1 MSHRRRQKQ
10 EDIYYAIPKKGDDEI
25 RGNATSVIVDGVNTE
40 YIQLSID
47 FTKGQKFFIEGM
59 DLSEK
64 NTNED
69 CKYCPENE
77 TNVMFSEPLTKET
90 YEFEESE
97 EYDEEQNM
105 GSYKKTIKDEYNVD
119 EENEYRDPY
128 IIAPEQYGEDID
140 YHLVELTYYAG
151 DNKLVDE
158 DWRVIKNVE
167 ELVGKDALSSFG
179 EYEDDAVH
187 VRNERLQTEYEILLD
202 ERKYEDVMNK

>member
-1 MSHRRRQKQ
+1 MNLKYVLAFVCGAG
-10 EDIYYAIPKKGDDEI
+10 IGF
-25 RGNATSVIVDGVNTE
+25 ATSYGFLKKKYEKRIKEEVESVKNT
-40 YIQLSID
+40 YKNFYTNQ
-47 FTKGQKFFIEGM
+47 
-59 DLSEK
+59 SEK
-64 NTNED
+64 DTNTD

-77 TNVMFSEPLTKET
+77 TNVMFSEPLAKET

-97 EYDEEQNM
+97 ECDEEQDM

-128 IIAPEQYGEDID
+128 VIAPEQYGEDID

>member
-1 MSHRRRQKQ
+1 MNLK
-10 EDIYYAIPKKGDDEI
+10 YVLAFVCGA
-25 RGNATSVIVDGVNTE
+25 GVGFATSYGFLKKKYEERTKEEVESIKNT
-40 YIQLSID
+40 YKNFYSN
-47 FTKGQKFFIEGM
+47 K
-59 DLSEK
+59 SEK
-64 NTNED
+64 NVNEK
-69 CKYCPENE
+69 C
-77 TNVMFSEPLTKET
+77 ST
-90 YEFEESE
+90 YEENGVTMMLYDNDLKKADKFEEPE
-97 EYDEEQNM
+97 EYDEEQDM

-128 IIAPEQYGEDID
+128 VISPEQYGEDID

>member
-1 MSHRRRQKQ
+1 MNLKYVLAFVCGAG
-10 EDIYYAIPKKGDDEI
+10 IGF
-25 RGNATSVIVDGVNTE
+25 ATSYGFLKKKYEKRIKEEVESVKNT
-40 YIQLSID
+40 YKNFYTNQ
-47 FTKGQKFFIEGM
+47 
-59 DLSEK
+59 SEK
-64 NTNED
+64 DTNTD

-77 TNVMFSEPLTKET
+77 TNVMFSEPLAKET

-97 EYDEEQNM
+97 ECNEEQDM

-119 EENEYRDPY
+119 EENEYKVKGQASK
-128 IIAPEQYGEDID
+128 IF
-140 YHLVELTYYAG
+140 
-151 DNKLVDE
+151 KLVDE

>member
-1 MSHRRRQKQ
+1 MNLKYVLVFVCGAG
-10 EDIYYAIPKKGDDEI
+10 IGF
-25 RGNATSVIVDGVNTE
+25 ATSYGFLKKKYEERIKEEVESVKNT
-40 YIQLSID
+40 YKNFYSNQ
-47 FTKGQKFFIEGM
+47 
-59 DLSEK
+59 SEK
-64 NTNED
+64 DTNTD
-69 CKYCPENE
+69 CKTYVEAGVTHMLYN
-77 TNVMFSEPLTKET
+77 TTLKEADD
-90 YEFEESE
+90 YEESE
-97 EYDEEQNM
+97 EYDEEQDM

>member
-1 MSHRRRQKQ
+1 MNLKYVLAFVCGAGAGFAASYGFLKKKY
-10 EDIYYAIPKKGDDEI
+10 EDRTKEE
-25 RGNATSVIVDGVNTE
+25 VE
-40 YIQLSID
+40 SI
-47 FTKGQKFFIEGM
+47 
-59 DLSEK
+59 K
-64 NTNED
+64 NTYKNFYSNQSKKDTNAD
-69 CKYCPENE
+69 CKTYVEAGVTHMLYN
-77 TNVMFSEPLTKET
+77 TTLKEADD
-90 YEFEESE
+90 YEESE
-97 EYDEEQNM
+97 KYDEEKDM

-128 IIAPEQYGEDID
+128 VIAPEQYGEDID